1 MLGVPNLLGVPDAD
15 GVGVGGGGV
24 GVIGGGVGVIGGG
37 VGVTGRGVGL
47 ELEVLTKMTG
57 FAFAF

>member
-1 MLGVPNLLGVPDAD
+1 
-15 GVGVGGGGV
+15 V
-24 GVIGGGVGVIGGG
+24 GVIGGGVGVI
-37 VGVTGRGVGL
+37 GRGVGL